1 MVVQKYK
8 ECIYSGVCVYEPRC
22 LIEGQ
27 LQGTRRLNSLS
38 GVELGEGVV
47 LESIRLYTG
56 VGGCKVCTENV
67 SMVTENDK
75 ERREYEV
82 RL

>member
-1 MVVQKYK
+1 
-8 ECIYSGVCVYEPRC
+8 
-22 LIEGQ
+22 
-27 LQGTRRLNSLS
+27 LNSLS